1 MEWKVSEIVKITG
14 GRLVQG
20 DPMAVIRK
28 FSTDSRTAAAG
39 AFFVPLKGPRFDGH
53 QFIEQACQ
61 AGAIGYFKEPG
72 YNVKSPGI
80 SIEVKAPLSALQK
93 MAAQARKSFK
103 GPVIAITGSNGKTT
117 TKEML
122 NAILSEK
129 IPLLKTEG
137 NLNNNIGL
145 PLTLLNLDETDRLIL
160 LEMGINHPGELR
172 ALCEIARPTLGIITS
187 IGETHLEGLG
197 SIEGVAEAKG
207 ELLDFLDEGVAVL
220 NRDSPFFSRLKERQR
235 GKAISFGL
243 SEEADVRGIGLKML
257 PHGISFTLVY
267 EKKEVAVHLSV
278 PGPHNVLNALG
289 ASAAALTLG
298 WRPGEIAD
306 GLARFQSVP
315 LRSEIIDLN
324 DEVKVISDAY
334 NANPASMGAAL
345 QMLADIGKG
354 EKRKTIAI
362 LGDMLELGR
371 SSEKAHYQLGQTAA
385 RVKIDRLFLYGPE
398 SKEVLRGALEGGIS
412 KESVRLFPSHEAI
425 AEEVKKLFS
434 ERLLVLIKGSRGMK
448 MEKVLGF
455 LRNG

>member
-1 MEWKVSEIVKITG
+1 MDWNIAEIVSITE

-53 QFIEQACQ
+53 QFIEQASQ

-72 YNVKSPGI
+72 YDVKSPGI
-80 SIEVKAPLSALQK
+80 SIEVKEALPALQK
-93 MAAQARKSFK
+93 IAARARESFK
-103 GPVIAITGSNGKTT
+103 GPVVAITGSNGKTT

-122 NAILSEK
+122 NAVLSGK

-137 NLNNNIGL
+137 NLNNHIGL
-145 PLTLLNLDETDRLIL
+145 PLTLLKLAKTDRLIL

-172 ALCEIARPTLGIITS
+172 ALCAIARPTLGIITS
-187 IGETHLEGLG
+187 IGETHLEGFG

-207 ELLDFLDEGVAVL
+207 ELLDFLDDGVAVL
-220 NRDSPFFSRLKERQR
+220 NRDSPFFSKLKGRER
-235 GKAISFGL
+235 GKVISFGL
-243 SEEADVRGIGLKML
+243 SEDADVRGVALTML
-257 PHGISFTLVY
+257 PHGISFILVY
-267 EKKEVAVHLSV
+267 EKKEYPVHLSI
-278 PGPHNVLNALG
+278 PGPHNVLNAL
-289 ASAAALTLG
+289 AAAAAALTLG

-315 LRSEIIDLN
+315 LRSEIIDLT

-334 NANPASMGAAL
+334 NANPASMEAAL
-345 QMLADIGKG
+345 QMLSDIGNG
-354 EKRKTIAI
+354 EKRKTVAI
-362 LGDMLELGR
+362 LGDMLELGQ
-371 SSEKAHYQLGQTAA
+371 SSKTAHYQLGRTAA
-385 RVKIDRLFLYGPE
+385 RFKIRRLFLYGPE
-398 SKEVLRGALEGGIS
+398 STEVLRGAVEGGIS
-412 KESVRLFPSHEAI
+412 KESVALCPSHEAI

-448 MEKVLGF
+448 MENVLSF